1 MTINL
6 TIPDANAGDIVD
18 GVCAATGWT
27 DASGQTK
34 AQWAKAK
41 LAQWIKDTAK
51 RGLLRTSQANITA
64 TIDPV
69 TIT

>member
-1 MTINL
+1 MQITLN
-6 TIPDANAGDIVD
+6 IPDGNAGDIVD

-27 DASGQTK
+27 AASGQTK
-34 AQWAKAK
+34 
-41 LAQWIKDTAK
+41 AQWIKDTAK
-51 RGLLRTSQANITA
+51 RGLLRTSHANISA